1 MFIEPLLCAVHWVST
16 REMHTPPVLLR
27 TRVLGPACLWA
38 PGPSPSHL
46 STPCGSLFSLCTST
60 PDREPCHLQQVIP
73 TWLLLPLHLGGKL
86 LEGRNHLLAS
96 LGSSLESLNHLI
108 SQPQPAL
115 WVQRRRRRVSIA
127 EWAAPTPK
135 GAPVPTTSPP
145 LQGSDPPGHLQS
157 SPTPPQSVP
166 LSTQQPRAL
175 KMPQGDIQ
183 PLTALLLQVCDHHA
197 ALPRP
202 RAAK

>member
-1 MFIEPLLCAVHWVST
+1 MFIEPLLCPMRWVSAG
-16 REMHTPPVLLR
+16 EMHTPPVLLR

-38 PGPSPSHL
+38 PGPSSSHL
-46 STPCGSLFSLCTST
+46 STLCGSLFSLCMST
-60 PDREPCHLQQVIP
+60 PDPRALPLQQVIP

-96 LGSSLESLNHLI
+96 LGSSLESLNHPI

-115 WVQRRRRRVSIA
+115 WVQRRRRRVSTA

-135 GAPVPTTSPP
+135 GAWVPTTSPP

-157 SPTPPQSVP
+157 SPTPPVS
-166 LSTQQPRAL
+166 L
-175 KMPQGDIQ
+175 
-183 PLTALLLQVCDHHA
+183 
-197 ALPRP
+197 
-202 RAAK
+202 